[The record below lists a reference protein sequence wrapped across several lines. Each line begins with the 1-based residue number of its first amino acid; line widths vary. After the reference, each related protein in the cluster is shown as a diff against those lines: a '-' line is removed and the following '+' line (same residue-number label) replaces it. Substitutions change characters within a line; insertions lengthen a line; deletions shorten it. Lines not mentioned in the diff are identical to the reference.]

1 MPKIKPIT
9 ELRDTNKLSE
19 EAHASDEP
27 IFITKNG
34 YNDLVVMSDEYFS
47 QYLNNNAQRT
57 TRKYE
62 NSLIES
68 EQSNCFG
75 FIKVACATP
84 NVFLCDVKS
93 NAKEIMKVAQDAF
106 DKGAKLIVF
115 PELSLT
121 GYSCRDMFLQ
131 NGIQEQVE
139 KGIELVVEFSK
150 KTDALLFIGAPL
162 EKDNAIFNCAIAIY
176 KGIILGVIPKSYIP
190 NYNEFYE
197 ARQFKPALSENSEI
211 AISGKYYPF
220 GTKLLFRNAAYQKM
234 IVGAEICEDLWVP
247 NTPSTKAA
255 MNGATIIVNLS
266 ASNELVGKGDYR
278 RSLVS
283 STSARLICAYLYA
296 CSGNGEST
304 TDLVFGG
311 HNIIAENG
319 KIQKESEIFTN
330 ETIISEIDVEKLLN
344 ERRRMST
351 YTTTSGEYR
360 IIDFEMPLQ
369 VPSIT
374 FNIKKNPFVLSNN
387 VEASERYRLILK
399 MQAMGLKKRLETSN
413 NKKAIIGLSGGLDS
427 TLALLVTVEAF
438 KIMNRDLKDII
449 AVNLPCFGT
458 SARTHNNSIRL
469 SEELGA
475 SFKEID
481 IKDSIKQHFKDIE
494 LDEGDRS
501 TTFENAQAR
510 ERTQV
515 LMDYGNKIGALMVG
529 TGDLSELCLG
539 WTTYGGDHMSMYGV
553 NASIPKT
560 LVRALVNQYAQDHEN
575 SCQTLLDII
584 DTPISPELLPTKDGE
599 IEQKT
604 EDVVG
609 PYELNDF
616 FIYYFLRNN
625 FSPKKILF
633 LAKIAYKDIYSEEVI
648 KKWLK
653 LFLKRFFMNQFKRSC
668 LPDGVKVGTVAIS
681 PRGDLRMPSDANGQ
695 ALVDSLDE

>member
-19 EAHASDEP
+19 AAHASDEP

-34 YNDLVVMSDEYFS
+34 YNDLVVMSDEYYSRLF
-47 QYLNNNAQRT
+47 NNAPKDKLKR
-57 TRKYE
+57 YE
-62 NSLIES
+62 DNPLDEA
-68 EQSNCFG
+68 QSSCFG

-84 NVFLCDVKS
+84 NISLCEVKA
-93 NAKEIMKVAQDAF
+93 NVKEIIRISQDAA
-106 DKGAKLIVF
+106 DKGAKLIVL
-115 PELSLT
+115 PELCLT

-131 NGIQEQVE
+131 NGIQEEVS
-139 KGIELVVEFSK
+139 KGLDLIADFSK
-150 KTDALLFIGAPL
+150 RIDALLFVGAPL
-162 EKDNAIFNCAIAIY
+162 EKDNSIFNCAIAIH
-176 KGIILGVIPKSYIP
+176 KGQILGVIPKTYIP

-197 ARQFKPALSENSEI
+197 ARQFKPALPSNGEI
-211 AISGKYYPF
+211 SINGKYYPF
-220 GTKLLFRNAAYQKM
+220 GTKLLFRNSSYQKM

-247 NTPSTKAA
+247 NTPSTSAA

-296 CSGNGEST
+296 CAGNGEST

-319 KIQKESEIFTN
+319 RISKESVIFTN
-330 ETIISEIDVEKLLN
+330 ETIITEIDVEKLLN

-351 YTTTSGEYR
+351 YQTSTGEYQ
-360 IIDFEMPLQ
+360 IVDFRMPLEI
-369 VPSIT
+369 PSLT
-374 FNIKKNPFVLSNN
+374 FEIKKNPFVLSNN
-387 VEASERYRLILK
+387 TEAQERYRLILK
-399 MQAMGLKKRLETSN
+399 MQAMGLKKRLEASN
-413 NKKAIIGLSGGLDS
+413 NKKAVIGLSGGLDS

-438 KIMNRDLKDII
+438 KIMNRNLEDII

-458 SARTHNNSIRL
+458 SIRTHNNSIKL
-469 SEELGA
+469 AKELGV

-481 IKDSIKQHFKDIE
+481 IKDSINQHFKDIE
-494 LDEGDRS
+494 LDENDRS

-510 ERTQV
+510 ERTQI

-560 LVRALVNQYAQDHEN
+560 LVRALVNQYALDHNN
-575 SCQTLLDII
+575 SFGTLTDII
-584 DTPISPELLPTKDGE
+584 DTPISPELLPTKNGE
-599 IEQKT
+599 IDQKT

-625 FSPKKILF
+625 FAPKKILF
-633 LAKIAYKDIYSEEVI
+633 LACIAYKGVYDETVI

-681 PRGDLRMPSDANGQ
+681 PRGDLRMPSDASSQ
-695 ALVDSLDE
+695 SLVDSLDE

>member
-19 EAHASDEP
+19 AAHAFDEP

-34 YNDLVVMSDEYFS
+34 YNDLVVMSDEYYSRLF
-47 QYLNNNAQRT
+47 NNVSKDIVKR
-57 TRKYE
+57 YE
-62 NSLIES
+62 NNPLDEV
-68 EQSNCFG
+68 QSNCFG

-84 NVFLCDVKS
+84 NVSLCEVKA
-93 NAKEIMKVAQDAF
+93 NVKEIIRVSQDAA
-106 DKGAKLIVF
+106 DKGAKLIVL
-115 PELSLT
+115 PELCLT

-131 NGIQEQVE
+131 NGIQEEVN
-139 KGIELVVEFSK
+139 KGLELISEFSK
-150 KTDALLFIGAPL
+150 RIDSLLFIGAPL
-162 EKDNAIFNCAIAIY
+162 EKDNSIFNCAIAIH
-176 KGIILGVIPKSYIP
+176 KGQILGVVPKTYIP

-197 ARQFKPALSENSEI
+197 ARQFKPALPNNSEI
-211 AISGKYYPF
+211 SINGKYYPF
-220 GTKLLFRNAAYQKM
+220 GTKLLFRNSSYQKM

-247 NTPSTKAA
+247 NTPSTTAA

-296 CSGNGEST
+296 CAGNGEST

-319 KIQKESEIFTN
+319 RISKESVIFTN
-330 ETIISEIDVEKLLN
+330 ETIITEVDVEKLLN

-351 YTTTSGEYR
+351 YQTSTGEYQ
-360 IIDFEMPLQ
+360 IIDFKMPLEI
-369 VPSIT
+369 PSLT
-374 FNIKKNPFVLSNN
+374 FEIKKNPFVLSNN
-387 VEASERYRLILK
+387 IEAQERYRLILK
-399 MQAMGLKKRLETSN
+399 MQAMGLKKRLEASKN
-413 NKKAIIGLSGGLDS
+413 QKAVIGLSGGLDS

-438 KIMNRDLKDII
+438 KIMNRNLKDII
-449 AVNLPCFGT
+449 AINLPCFGT
-458 SARTHNNSIRL
+458 SIRTHTNSIKL
-469 SEELGA
+469 AKELGV

-481 IKDSIKQHFKDIE
+481 IKDSINQHFKDIE
-494 LDEGDRS
+494 LDENDRS

-510 ERTQV
+510 ERTQI

-560 LVRALVNQYAQDHEN
+560 LVRALVNQYALDNKN
-575 SCQTLLDII
+575 SYETLLDII

-633 LAKIAYKDIYSEEVI
+633 LASIAYKGIYDETVI

-681 PRGDLRMPSDANGQ
+681 PRGDLRMPSDASSQ
-695 ALVDSLDE
+695 SLVDSLDE